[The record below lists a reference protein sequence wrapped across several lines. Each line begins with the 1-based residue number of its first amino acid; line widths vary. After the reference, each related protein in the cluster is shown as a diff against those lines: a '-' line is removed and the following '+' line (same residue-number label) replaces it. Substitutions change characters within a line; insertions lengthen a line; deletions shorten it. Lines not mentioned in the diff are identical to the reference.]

1 MDRSDQLA
9 APDALP
15 VPITVLIADDHP
27 LMRQGI
33 RLSLAGEAHIAVVGE
48 AANGDEALECL
59 GFVQPDII
67 ILDLDMPGRD
77 GLAVLQE
84 VKRRG
89 YETGVIILTLHT
101 GADLIAEALELGVRG
116 YIIKSSAV
124 VEVVEAVRRVAGGG
138 SYLSQEAVEALQTAK
153 SRSDMPEG
161 LQELTPLE
169 LRLVRAI
176 AQGKTSREI
185 AATLDLS
192 GRTVENYRTRICSKL
207 RLTGPNALLQ
217 FALRERKTLFRLAK

>member
-1 MDRSDQLA
+1 MNSPAQASTSDSL
-9 APDALP
+9 
-15 VPITVLIADDHP
+15 TVLVADDHP

-33 RLSLAGEAHIAVVGE
+33 RLSLVGQEHLAIIGE
-48 AANGDEALECL
+48 AANGDEALECI
-59 GFVQPDII
+59 GFLKPDIL

-77 GLAVLQE
+77 GFAVLRE

-89 YETGVIILTLHT
+89 IEIGVIILTLHT

-138 SYLSQEAVEALQTAK
+138 SYLSQEAMDALQAAK
-153 SRSDMPEG
+153 ARSETNG
-161 LQELTPLE
+161 LQDLTPLE
-169 LRLVRAI
+169 VRLVRAI

-185 AATLDLS
+185 AAALDLS

-217 FALRERKTLFRLAK
+217 FALREREALFKPVK